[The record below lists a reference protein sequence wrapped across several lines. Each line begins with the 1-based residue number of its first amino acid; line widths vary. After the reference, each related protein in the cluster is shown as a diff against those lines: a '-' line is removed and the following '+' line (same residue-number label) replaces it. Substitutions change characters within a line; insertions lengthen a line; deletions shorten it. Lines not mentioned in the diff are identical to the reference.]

1 MTTALASPAPEA
13 IDVALCAPAG
23 PVSPEGW
30 IAHRLH
36 ALDRDWP
43 ETNCELDHWIELAA
57 FNGLEPE
64 AMLGFTVAQDYL
76 GDQFTLLVPPKEDLR
91 RLYGASADM
100 YALYGHFEDQIV
112 ARTAAGGVIALDTDA
127 FYLPDS
133 FGVSYRRR
141 HVKTTIAIQAVRPQE
156 RSLDYFHNLGF
167 WRLEGEDYDMV
178 VFRPPHLQ
186 IDDIIPPYAEL
197 IRFERDPMRGAGL
210 RAATIDVLRTHLT
223 RAEARSDPRIRRDSR
238 GSRRRPRRGGRTR
251 VPRLGVPY
259 AAPAR
264 RKSRIAGR
272 TSRMARRRLRR
283 CAEGVQGGFVA
294 GQDAAVPDGAGR
306 RAEQG
311 ARRRCAAGGDFARP
325 HGGAGCRRSR
335 PRRAYLALKQSD

>member
-223 RAEARSDPRIRRDSR
+223 RAPKRDPIPAFGATLADRAGALGAEGELAFHDWAFHTLRQLGANHELLGEHLAWLGDAFAAAQKECRAVSSLAKTLQFQMARAVARSRAPDAAALLAEISR
-238 GSRRRPRRGGRTR
+238 
-251 VPRLGVPY
+251 
-259 AAPAR
+259 A
-264 RKSRIAGR
+264 
-272 TSRMARRRLRR
+272 RMAAL
-283 CAEGVQGGFVA
+283 
-294 GQDAAVPDGAGR
+294 AAVEAGL
-306 RAEQG
+306 
-311 ARRRCAAGGDFARP
+311 D
-325 HGGAGCRRSR
+325 
-335 PRRAYLALKQSD
+335 ALTSP